1 MRIEFEFSGGY
12 GGLFAAKPLGY
23 RADTEGLPEEL
34 RDRLLKLIRESGILE
49 LEPAPQAGGPG
60 PQRDVFTYSL
70 NLGEGAEAKAF
81 AFDDA
86 SAPPAVRPLLNALRE
101 LAMAERLRR

>member
-1 MRIEFEFSGGY
+1 MHIEFEFSGGY

-23 RADTEGLPEEL
+23 RVETDELPDEV
-34 RDRLLKLIRESGILE
+34 RDKLLALIRDSGVLE
-49 LEPAPQAGGPG
+49 LKPAQATGGPG

-70 NLGEGAEAKAF
+70 TIGEGAAAKSF

-86 SAPPAVRPLLNALRE
+86 SAPPAVRPLLSRLRE
-101 LAMAERLRR
+101 LAVEQRMRP

>member
-12 GGLFAAKPLGY
+12 GGLFAAQPLGY
-23 RADTEGLPEEL
+23 RVETDDLPDEE
-34 RDRLLKLIRESGILE
+34 RDKLLALIANSGVLKLKE
-49 LEPAPQAGGPG
+49 APVAGGAG

-70 NLGEGAEAKAF
+70 TIGGRGTAKTF

-86 SAPPAVRPLLNALRE
+86 NAPPAVRPLLDFLRE
-101 LAMAERLRR
+101 LAVEARMR